1 MMSEATLGPA
11 VFFDRDG
18 TLIRERVYLSDPE
31 NAVLIDTAPRAL
43 ADLGAAGFKLVIV
56 TNQSGIARGLYA
68 ESDYHAVAKRVDELL
83 VQAGASVD
91 ETVYC
96 PHHPDFGG
104 PCDCRKPLT
113 GMYRQAA
120 EVLGIDL
127 AHSFYVGDKVTDV
140 LPALELGGK
149 GILVRTGYGCDEESG
164 VPDGV
169 TVVDHVGDAAQLIMR
184 LADAVPKATE

>member
-1 MMSEATLGPA
+1 MSEATLGPG

-18 TLIRERVYLSDPE
+18 TLINERVYLSDPE
-31 NAVLIDTAPRAL
+31 RAVLIATAPRAL

-56 TNQSGIARGLYA
+56 TNQSGIARGLYT
-68 ESDYHAVAKRVDELL
+68 EIDYHAVAKRVDELL

-127 AHSFYVGDKVTDV
+127 ARSFYVGDSRPRALAEFRSHSEGPRADTRTRCRNRPPVTRPPCLRGAQAPD
-140 LPALELGGK
+140 ARFG
-149 GILVRTGYGCDEESG
+149 
-164 VPDGV
+164 DGV
-169 TVVDHVGDAAQLIMR
+169 A
-184 LADAVPKATE
+184 